1 MICDALLTGVTKG
14 PRYLGAR
21 GNAHESM
28 PDTCEAHNAAQ
39 YGARYMGMPMAVAR
53 DAELER
59 TASPRILVLS
69 GVRLLRDA
77 MASALDDEGYTF
89 VRFASPS
96 MLPDDWTDIGP
107 DVVLADISSPRMLD
121 RMRQMSAQFPRARI
135 IAFGVDD
142 DEAEVLACAEAGAAG
157 YLVRE
162 SGPADLRL
170 AINSVIRDEL
180 ICSPRV
186 AAALFRRA
194 AQVAA
199 HARPLSSAEANAADT
214 APTTPTRLTARE
226 RQVLALVD
234 RGLSN
239 KEIGA
244 ALHISVATVKHHVH
258 SILEKLRVRRRWAAA
273 AQLHLPLGESAR

>member
-1 MICDALLTGVTKG
+1 
-14 PRYLGAR
+14 
-21 GNAHESM
+21 
-28 PDTCEAHNAAQ
+28 
-39 YGARYMGMPMAVAR
+39 MGMPMVVTR

-77 MASALDDEGYTF
+77 MARALDDEGYT
-89 VRFASPS
+89 VVHFASPS
-96 MLPDDWTDIGP
+96 MLPDGWTDDAP
-107 DVVLADISSPRMLD
+107 DVVLADIGSPRMLE
-121 RMRQMSAQFPRARI
+121 RMRQLSAQFPHTRI

-142 DEAEVLACAEAGAAG
+142 DETEVLACAEAGAAG

-170 AINSVIRDEL
+170 AIDSVIRDEL

-186 AAALFRRA
+186 AAALLRRA
-194 AQVAA
+194 ARVIA
-199 HARPLSSAEANAADT
+199 HPGPSSSARASGSDST
-214 APTTPTRLTARE
+214 PTPTRLTTRE

-258 SILEKLRVRRRWAAA
+258 NILEKLRVRRRWAAA
-273 AQLHLPLGESAR
+273 AQLHLPLGEASP